1 MNRTTEKKREFTEKL
16 SELLQEA
23 DPDIRAAEYRCF
35 PDKYSEMV
43 RITYTGAERIINVT
57 GNSLRSIMVEIAREL
72 NGQDAIGAVTDPRHA
87 ELIKE
92 WWRDEDAAEN
102 KN

>member
-1 MNRTTEKKREFTEKL
+1 MNRVIEKKRAFTEKL
-16 SELLQEA
+16 SELLNEM
-23 DPDIRAAEYRCF
+23 DPDIKGVEYRCF

-57 GNSLRSIMVEIAREL
+57 GNSLRSIMVEVAREL
-72 NGQDAIGAVTDPRHA
+72 NGQKAIGAVTDPRHA
-87 ELIKE
+87 ELIKG